1 VRARQL
7 SEQNPSRLVTPE
19 TDVAAFTDHLSQ
31 AWGVLTGASTAQ
43 YLAWSVSAGVFSAL
57 CAGKTMA
64 ASDLCQT
71 TVLNEDGV
79 DSLLPILMALGLVT
93 QEAGAYRL
101 TTLAEE
107 YFLPE
112 SPYYVGVGLFWGCDL
127 PMPLAYLRCR
137 ESSEGMA
144 KAFTPPEASL
154 LLKIQ
159 LSRNLAPGVRA
170 ARSGQ
175 FEGIRHL
182 VDIGGGAG
190 AVAIPFAL
198 DHPEAKVTLVD
209 LPPKLD
215 GIREI
220 VRSYG
225 LEEQIELRA
234 MDVFSDNWEFP
245 SCDGMLFGN
254 FFHVFPD
261 PSCRLLSQ
269 RCFDTVVSGGKIFL
283 HELLFDEGKAGP
295 MIAALWNANMHVIG
309 GRQRTA
315 GEFRTMLHDAGFA
328 DVRITPTSGRFSLL
342 EARKPS

>member
-1 VRARQL
+1 M
-7 SEQNPSRLVTPE
+7 T
-19 TDVAAFTDHLSQ
+19 
-31 AWGVLTGASTAQ
+31 
-43 YLAWSVSAGVFSAL
+43 
-57 CAGKTMA
+57 
-64 ASDLCQT
+64 ASDLCERT
-71 TVLNEDGV
+71 ILNEDGV

-93 QEAGAYRL
+93 QKAGTYRL
-101 TTLAEE
+101 TTLAKE

-112 SPYYVGVGLFWGCDL
+112 SPYYVGTGLFWGCDM
-127 PMPLAYLRCR
+127 PMPPTYLRSP
-137 ESSEGMA
+137 ESAERA
-144 KAFTPPEASL
+144 IDKPFTPPDASL
-154 LLKIQ
+154 YLKIQ
-159 LSRNLAPGVRA
+159 VSRNLAPGVLA

-182 VDIGGGAG
+182 IDIGGGAG
-190 AVAIPFAL
+190 AIAIPFAL
-198 DHPEAKVTLVD
+198 ENPDAYVTLVD
-209 LPPKLD
+209 LPPKLE

-225 LEEQIELRA
+225 LEKQFEIRG
-234 MDVFSDNWEFP
+234 MDVFSDNWQFP

-261 PSCRLLSQ
+261 PQCRLLSQ

-315 GEFRTMLHDAGFA
+315 GEFRTMLHDAGFS
-328 DVRITPTSGRFSLL
+328 DVRVTPTSGRFSLL
-342 EARKPS
+342 EGRKPV